1 MAETL
6 AATFGSGPDS
16 VIPPHVR
23 VAYGKLQAFGL

>member
-16 VIPPHVR
+16 PIPPHVR
-23 VAYGKLQAFGL
+23 AAYGKLQAFGL